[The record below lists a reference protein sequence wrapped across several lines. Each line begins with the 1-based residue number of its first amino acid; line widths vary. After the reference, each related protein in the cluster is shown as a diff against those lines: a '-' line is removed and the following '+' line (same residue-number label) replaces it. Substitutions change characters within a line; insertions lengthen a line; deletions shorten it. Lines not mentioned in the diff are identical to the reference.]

1 MSSAKLHV
9 QENQSQSVAEK
20 MIEKNKAKLAS
31 EVIDEDG
38 VVYKLCIPT
47 PLEEFDLSNALGK
60 ESSNLTMLVQATLLL
75 YIESIDGEPFSVPG
89 NLAGIRAS
97 FKRLTRNGKRAI
109 ENAVQEFLLAEQ
121 GSNQQENIDNLK
133 K

>member
-9 QENQSQSVAEK
+9 QENQNQSVAEK
-20 MIEKNKAKLAS
+20 LADQAQSKLPS
-31 EVIDEDG
+31 EVTDEDG
-38 VVYKLCIPT
+38 KVYKLCVPT

-60 ESSNLTMLVQATLLL
+60 DSTNLGMLVQATLLL
-75 YIESIDGEPFSVPG
+75 YIQSIDGEPFSVPG

-97 FKRLTRNGKRAI
+97 LKRLTRNGKRAI
-109 ENAVQEFLLAEQ
+109 ENAVQKFLLAEQ
-121 GSNQQENIDNLK
+121 GTDQQENIENLK